1 MLQEFVKCQ
10 HTHTYIHPFENKLY
24 KQAQT
29 GTHTELLLK
38 LARIL
43 RIRRV
48 QLAHY
53 LCAFSRCARS
63 LSLSLYFIYNF
74 I

>member
-29 GTHTELLLK
+29 GTHTELHLK